1 MKMLVTCCVLLGLAT
16 SVLAIDKPELDKRV
30 RKLTAKFEALQSKS
44 DKRIPAE
51 TLKKAKGIVLMD
63 RTKAGFIFAYQ
74 GGNGVALV
82 KDSSGK
88 WGSPGFMK
96 ATEASLG
103 FQIGGQQSFI
113 VVLLMT
119 TNAVGM
125 LTDHEFL
132 FGGEASGTAGKST
145 GKAEG
150 VMSTS
155 DQPVIMYSD
164 TEGLYGGAA
173 IKGGAFSPDG
183 DANLAYYGESF
194 SMNEILIEKKPK
206 TKPTEAVS
214 ALVKKLDESAKK

>member
-1 MKMLVTCCVLLGLAT
+1 MKTLVTCCVLLGLAT
-16 SVLAIDKPELDKRV
+16 SVFAIDKPELDKRV
-30 RKLTAKFEALQSKS
+30 RKLTAKFDALQSKS

-82 KDSSGK
+82 RDKSGN

-125 LTDHEFL
+125 LTDHEFT
-132 FGGEASGTAGKST
+132 FGGEASGTAGQSST
-145 GKAEG
+145 KAEG

-155 DQPVIMYSD
+155 DQPVVIYSD

-183 DANLAYYGESF
+183 DANLAYYEESYTM
-194 SMNEILIEKKPK
+194 SEILVEKKPK
-206 TKPTEAVS
+206 TKASQAVEA
-214 ALVKKLDESAKK
+214 LIKKLDDSQKK

>member
-16 SVLAIDKPELDKRV
+16 SAFAVDKSDLDKRV
-30 RKLTAKFEALQSKS
+30 RKLTSKFGAMQANS

-82 KDSSGK
+82 RDKSGS
-88 WGSPGFMK
+88 WGLPGFMK

-125 LTDHEFL
+125 LTDHEFT
-132 FGGEASGTAGKST
+132 FGGEASGTAGKAT

-150 VMSTS
+150 VVSSS
-155 DQPVIMYSD
+155 DQPVVIYSD

-183 DANLAYYGESF
+183 DANLAYYEESF
-194 SMNEILIEKKPK
+194 SMSEILIDKKPK
-206 TKPTEAVS
+206 SKPTEAIT
-214 ALVKKLDESAKK
+214 ALIKKLDESAKK

>member
-1 MKMLVTCCVLLGLAT
+1 MKMLVTCCVLVGLAT

-30 RKLTAKFEALQSKS
+30 RKLQAKFEALQSKS

-51 TLKKAKGIVLMD
+51 TLKKAQGIVLMD

-74 GGNGVALV
+74 GGNGVAFV
-82 KDSSGK
+82 KDKSGK

-125 LTDHEFL
+125 LTDHEFQ
-132 FGGEASGTAGKST
+132 FGGEASGTAGNAS

-194 SMNEILIEKKPK
+194 SMTEILLEKKPK
-206 TKPTEAVS
+206 AKPTEAVT
-214 ALVKKLDESAKK
+214 ALIKKLDESAKK

>member
-1 MKMLVTCCVLLGLAT
+1 MKTLVTCCVLLGLAT
-16 SVLAIDKPELDKRV
+16 SVFAIDKPELDKRV
-30 RKLTAKFEALQSKS
+30 RKLTAKFDALQAKP

-82 KDSSGK
+82 RDKSGN

-125 LTDHEFL
+125 LTDHEFT
-132 FGGEASGTAGKST
+132 FGGEASGTAGNST

-183 DANLAYYGESF
+183 DANLAYYGESY
-194 SMNEILIEKKPK
+194 SMSEILVEKKPK
-206 TKPTEAVS
+206 TKATEAVEE
-214 ALVKKLDESAKK
+214 LIKKLEASPKK